1 MIKFVV
7 MCTKA
12 IIAVIIAVLFTS
24 CHIKDI
30 DLGNGID
37 GSGNVITEKRTINES
52 FTKIDVSRGIEVIV
66 EQDNDE
72 AVEVEADDNIIQH
85 ITTKVENGVLVVS
98 TDESIDF
105 AESMTVKVKMPTI
118 NGLEATSGSNI
129 KTNATI
135 KGNKIAVK
143 SSSGSEIEV
152 TLEYEAVTT
161 ESTSGSEQTL
171 AGKTL
176 KLTTASSSGSEINAD
191 HLIANEIISESTSGS
206 STTVHPLVNLKAKAS
221 SGSSIN
227 YKGTPKNVTEEET
240 SGGDVSKN

>member
-1 MIKFVV
+1 MIKFVI

-12 IIAVIIAVLFTS
+12 IIAVIIAVLFAS

-30 DLGNGID
+30 DLGSGID

-52 FTKIDVSRGIEVIV
+52 FTKIEVKSGIEVVV
-66 EQDNDE
+66 EQDNDVAIE
-72 AVEVEADDNIIQH
+72 IEADDNIIKH

-118 NGLEATSGSNI
+118 KGLEATSGSNI
-129 KTNATI
+129 KTNATL
-135 KGNKIAVK
+135 KGTSIAVK

-152 TLEYEAVTT
+152 TLEYDTVTT
-161 ESTSGSEQTL
+161 ESSSGSEQTL
-171 AGKTL
+171 TGKTL

-191 HLIANEIISESTSGS
+191 NLIANEIISESSSGS
-206 STTVHPLVNLKAKAS
+206 STTVHPLVNLNAKAS

-227 YKGTPKNVTEEET
+227 YKGTPKNITKEET